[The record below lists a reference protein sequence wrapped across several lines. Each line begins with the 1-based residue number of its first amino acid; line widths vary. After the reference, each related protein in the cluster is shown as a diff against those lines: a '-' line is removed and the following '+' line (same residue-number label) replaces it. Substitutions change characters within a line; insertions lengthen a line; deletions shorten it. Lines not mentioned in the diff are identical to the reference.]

1 MWRITHLAGAV
12 PKEYPVSGTPYPVQS
27 TKYGVSEANRPPD
40 ARNPEGASAEAF
52 ALSGFPLLPELQGPE
67 GPGLPVKAR
76 YRLSVVPALSVSCLT
91 ASPSNVN
98 PPHPHRKPKRSIVFA
113 TTNPDF
119 ATRKSTSTQYRSTK
133 DKVRGERSEPPD
145 ARNPEGAS
153 AEAFALSGF
162 PLLPELQGPEGPGL
176 PVKARYRLSV
186 VPALSVSCLTASP
199 SNVNPPHPHRKPKR
213 SIVFATTNPDFAT
226 PKSTQYPYEVV
237 TNPMSDRAPPYPRSN
252 HPTSNRHG
260 SSTSSQKPNT
270 EY

>member
-1 MWRITHLAGAV
+1 M
-12 PKEYPVSGTPYPVQS
+12 
-27 TKYGVSEANRPPD
+27 
-40 ARNPEGASAEAF
+40 
-52 ALSGFPLLPELQGPE
+52 
-67 GPGLPVKAR
+67 
-76 YRLSVVPALSVSCLT
+76 VPALSVSCLT

-98 PPHPHRKPKRSIVFA
+98 PPHPHRKRKRSIVFA

-119 ATRKSTSTQYRSTK
+119 ATPKSIQYPVPSTQYPVRYDVPKYPAPSTKYEVRSTGRAK
-133 DKVRGERSEPPD
+133 RPPEREKP
-145 ARNPEGAS
+145 RGAS

-162 PLLPELQGPEGPGL
+162 PLLPELQSPEGPGL

-226 PKSTQYPYEVV
+226 PKSIQYPVPSTQYEVV
-237 TNPMSDRAPPYPRSN
+237 TNPMSDKGHLSPIYPLRTGTD
-252 HPTSNRHG
+252 HFTSRPKL
-260 SSTSSQKPNT
+260 STST